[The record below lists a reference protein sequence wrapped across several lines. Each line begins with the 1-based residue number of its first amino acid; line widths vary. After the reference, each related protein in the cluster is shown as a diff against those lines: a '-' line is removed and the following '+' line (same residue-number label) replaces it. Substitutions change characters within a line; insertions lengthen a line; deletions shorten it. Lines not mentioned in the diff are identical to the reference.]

1 VLFAYT
7 PALQAYGLH
16 ASWLM
21 LRHSLGDNHYSKFGE
36 HFEKMEGKMIGLPMI
51 YVIILLDVESVI
63 DR

>member
-1 VLFAYT
+1 
-7 PALQAYGLH
+7 
-16 ASWLM
+16 M